1 MEIGANIRK
10 LREKQGLTQEQLAEK
25 LDVSFQAISSWERDE
40 YLPEAS
46 KLIKLASILSVS
58 IDDIVYGVEEKPIKT
73 KKAIYNWEHMK
84 TYIKTKAL
92 DLCLA
97 YTQVAV
103 HYACLAHEG
112 QTRKNSDIPY
122 IYHPLC
128 MACHALSM
136 GIEDDEILAAILMHD
151 VIEDNLV
158 IKPEDVL
165 RTFNDQT
172 AELIKLLSKED
183 VDDSMKDDMLDKYY
197 AAIAQNPKAALIKC
211 IDRCNNLSTMAWGFD
226 REHQRQYLIEVDKY
240 YPELL
245 NAIKRVPEYSNYYW
259 LLKYQIESM
268 LDIYNELI

>member
-10 LREKQGLTQEQLAEK
+10 LREKQCLTQEQLAEK

-92 DLCLA
+92 DFCLA
-97 YTQVAV
+97 DTQVAV

-226 REHQRQYLIEVDKY
+226 REHQRRYLIEVDKY
-240 YPELL
+240 YPALL

-268 LDIYNELI
+268 LDIYNELL